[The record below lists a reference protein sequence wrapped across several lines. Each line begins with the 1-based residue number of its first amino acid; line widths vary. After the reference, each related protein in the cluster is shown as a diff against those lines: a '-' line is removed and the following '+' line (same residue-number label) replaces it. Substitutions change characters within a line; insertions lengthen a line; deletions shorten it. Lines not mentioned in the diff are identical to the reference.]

1 MAVLLD
7 LIRIVLNGYYVL
19 LIFYV
24 LLSWF
29 PSARRSSAY
38 YYLASLVEP
47 YLSRFRQVIPPIGGL
62 DFSPILA
69 FLLLSFAIRM
79 IPS

>member
-1 MAVLLD
+1 MELLLD

-24 LLSWF
+24 ILSWF
-29 PSARRSSAY
+29 PSARHASSY
-38 YYLASLVEP
+38 YYLATLVEP
-47 YLSRFRQVIPPIGGL
+47 YLSRFRQVIPPIGGVDL
-62 DFSPILA
+62 SPILA

-79 IPS
+79 IP

>member
-1 MAVLLD
+1 MDLLLD
-7 LIRIVLNGYYVL
+7 IIRLVLNGYYII

-24 LLSWF
+24 VLSWF
-29 PSARRSSAY
+29 PSARQSSSY
-38 YYLASLVEP
+38 YYLATLVEP
-47 YLSRFRQVIPPIGGL
+47 YLSRFRQVIPPIGGI

-79 IPS
+79 IP